1 MICDDIK
8 DILYI
13 YKDKNLSLLPFVKPF
28 TVRYANDSRLTVYI
42 FWHILWIIMAE
53 YNENL
58 EKVIFPPPFLVL

>member
-28 TVRYANDSRLTVYI
+28 TVRYANDIPDSLYTYSDTYS
-42 FWHILWIIMAE
+42 E
-53 YNENL
+53 
-58 EKVIFPPPFLVL
+58 